1 MRIAHRLLPLV
12 FLSALPLGPRAMAA
26 PALATPEPAATPDR
40 SLSGL
45 ILVGQ
50 HAFGASD
57 DEGAADALGAA
68 LKLAPTLDELREQAF
83 VASLLAARPDAE
95 ALAQSL
101 PDNAL
106 AELLTAGAR
115 VRAGDWPG
123 AVAAFRALPPMR
135 EGSPQQGFVTLLQP
149 LLVAWAEAGAG
160 NTDAALGMLRPL
172 IEGGQG
178 TAIFA
183 LHGAL
188 MADIAGRNDE
198 AGVMYRRAS
207 ADFDGVNLR
216 VAQIL
221 ASWQARSGHPAD
233 AERTLRALRL
243 SANELSIAIPAIA
256 ASIKTRPVANAA
268 DGIADVYL
276 ALAAAVRG
284 QESFDVSLALL
295 RLALDLR
302 PDFTAARLLMSQMQA
317 ASGHPE
323 AALATLE
330 PVRDTDPLYGAI
342 ALHRASLMAQSDKK
356 DAAIQLFEQV
366 ARAYPQSPLPYSQLG
381 DLYEDTKRYPDA
393 VTAYDKAVSRLA
405 PVEGAADTAA
415 DRPYWA
421 LFYARGIA
429 EERSHHWPRAE
440 ADFRLALKLSPDQP
454 FVLNYLG
461 YTWADRGVHLVEA
474 RAMLERAAQQ
484 EPNDGAITDSLGWVL
499 LRQGNT
505 ADAVRTLERATEME
519 PEDSSI
525 NGHLGDAYAAAGRLR
540 EAGFQWQRALSL
552 NPSPDDAAALRRKL
566 AEIEAAAP
574 KPPSGSASTAGPHTD
589 TPGIVA
595 R

>member
-1 MRIAHRLLPLV
+1 
-12 FLSALPLGPRAMAA
+12 
-26 PALATPEPAATPDR
+26 
-40 SLSGL
+40 
-45 ILVGQ
+45 
-50 HAFGASD
+50 
-57 DEGAADALGAA
+57 
-68 LKLAPTLDELREQAF
+68 
-83 VASLLAARPDAE
+83 
-95 ALAQSL
+95 
-101 PDNAL
+101 
-106 AELLTAGAR
+106 
-115 VRAGDWPG
+115 
-123 AVAAFRALPPMR
+123 MR

-302 PDFTAARLLMSQMQA
+302 PDFTAARLLMSPRGG
-317 ASGHPE
+317 SRH
-323 AALATLE
+323 
-330 PVRDTDPLYGAI
+330 
-342 ALHRASLMAQSDKK
+342 
-356 DAAIQLFEQV
+356 
-366 ARAYPQSPLPYSQLG
+366 ARA
-381 DLYEDTKRYPDA
+381 
-393 VTAYDKAVSRLA
+393 
-405 PVEGAADTAA
+405 
-415 DRPYWA
+415 
-421 LFYARGIA
+421 
-429 EERSHHWPRAE
+429 RA
-440 ADFRLALKLSPDQP
+440 
-454 FVLNYLG
+454 
-461 YTWADRGVHLVEA
+461 
-474 RAMLERAAQQ
+474 
-484 EPNDGAITDSLGWVL
+484 
-499 LRQGNT
+499 
-505 ADAVRTLERATEME
+505 
-519 PEDSSI
+519 
-525 NGHLGDAYAAAGRLR
+525 
-540 EAGFQWQRALSL
+540 
-552 NPSPDDAAALRRKL
+552 
-566 AEIEAAAP
+566 
-574 KPPSGSASTAGPHTD
+574 
-589 TPGIVA
+589 
-595 R
+595 